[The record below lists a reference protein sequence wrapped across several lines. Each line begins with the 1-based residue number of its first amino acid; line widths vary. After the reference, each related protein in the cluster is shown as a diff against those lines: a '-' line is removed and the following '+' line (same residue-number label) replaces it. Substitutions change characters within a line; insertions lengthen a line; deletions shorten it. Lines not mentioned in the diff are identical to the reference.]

1 VTARAW
7 NQVRRTVAV
16 VIVAA
21 CALVPRA
28 LAHPLATTTVS
39 VRVDGRAVEVTVVA
53 DIDPLRAKLEA
64 LGVDKGADWR
74 QVLIDHI
81 DVRFDGNRIPLAWQD
96 VSIDPRARAT
106 VRLHGEATHPGK
118 TMTWA
123 ATFVY
128 GSYPVAIHLSD
139 SGAETVQW
147 LQGPQV
153 GEPVAVAGTTGFG
166 RTFARAAWLGVTHIV
181 PNGFDHILF
190 VLGLFFLSTRTR
202 QVLLQ
207 VSAFTLAH
215 SITLGLT
222 LYGLISLRAAI
233 VEPLIALS
241 VAYVGIENLMTTELK
256 SWRIAVVF
264 GFGLLHGMGFA
275 EALANLHLARS
286 QFLTTLVSFNVGVE
300 GGQLAVIAVA
310 ATTVAAA
317 TYARAAWRRPIA
329 RLASAAIGLTG
340 FVWTIQRLI

>member
-1 VTARAW
+1 
-7 NQVRRTVAV
+7 
-16 VIVAA
+16 
-21 CALVPRA
+21 
-28 LAHPLATTTVS
+28 VS
-39 VRVDGRAVEVTVVA
+39 VRVDGRAVDVTVVA
-53 DIDPLRAKLEA
+53 DADPLRAKLEA
-64 LGVDKGADWR
+64 LAGDEGADWR
-74 QVLIDHI
+74 RVLIDHI
-81 DVRFDGNRIPLAWQD
+81 DVRFDGSRVPLAWQD
-96 VSIDPRARAT
+96 MSIDARARAT
-106 VRLHGEATHPGK
+106 VHLRGESMQAGK

-123 ATFVY
+123 ATFIY
-128 GSYPVAIHLSD
+128 GSYPVAIHISD
-139 SGAETVQW
+139 SAAETVQW
-147 LQGPQV
+147 LQGPQAS
-153 GEPVAVAGTTGFG
+153 EPVAMAAAAGFG
-166 RTFARAAWLGVTHIV
+166 RTFTRAAWLGVTHIV

-222 LYGLISLRAAI
+222 LYGFISLRAAI

-256 SWRIAVVF
+256 SWRVAVVF

-286 QFLTTLVSFNVGVE
+286 QFLTTLVSFNIGVE
-300 GGQLAVIAVA
+300 GGQLLVIAVA
-310 ATTVAAA
+310 ATAVAVV
-317 TYARAAWRRPIA
+317 THARAGWRRPIA

>member
-1 VTARAW
+1 V
-7 NQVRRTVAV
+7 
-16 VIVAA
+16 
-21 CALVPRA
+21 
-28 LAHPLATTTVS
+28 LAHPLGTTTVS
-39 VRVDGRAVEVTVVA
+39 VRVYGRSVDVIVVA
-53 DIDPLRAKLEA
+53 DADPLMTKLEA
-64 LGVDKGADWR
+64 LAGDESVAIAGVGAGAGSAASSTARLTARR
-74 QVLIDHI
+74 QTLIDQVDI
-81 DVRFDGNRIPLAWQD
+81 RFDGDRVPLAWQE
-96 VSIDPRARAT
+96 VSIDASARAT
-106 VRLHGEATHPGK
+106 IRLHGEAIRLGK
-118 TMTWA
+118 AMTWA

-139 SGAETVQW
+139 SGTETVQW
-147 LQGPQV
+147 LQGPQTT
-153 GEPVAVAGTTGFG
+153 EPVALVGAPRFG
-166 RTFARAAWLGVTHIV
+166 RTFTRAAWLGLTHIV

-256 SWRIAVVF
+256 SWRVAVVF

-275 EALANLHLARS
+275 EALANLHLAQS

-300 GGQLAVIAVA
+300 AGQLLVIAVA
-310 ATTVAAA
+310 AAAVAGV
-317 TYARAAWRRPIA
+317 THARAAWRRPIA

-340 FVWTIQRLI
+340 FVWMIQRLV

>member
-1 VTARAW
+1 V
-7 NQVRRTVAV
+7 
-16 VIVAA
+16 
-21 CALVPRA
+21 

-39 VRVDGRAVEVTVVA
+39 VRVEGRSVGVTIVA
-53 DIDPLRAKLEA
+53 DADPLRAKLGA
-64 LGVDKGADWR
+64 LARNEGADWR
-74 QVLIDHI
+74 QVLIDHV
-81 DVRFDGNRIPLAWQD
+81 DLRFDGDRVPLAWQD
-96 VSIDPRARAT
+96 VSMDPSGRAT
-106 VRLHGEATHPGK
+106 VRLHGEVVRPGK

-123 ATFVY
+123 ATFVF
-128 GSYPVAIHLSD
+128 GSYPLAIHLSD
-139 SGAETVQW
+139 SGTETVQW
-147 LQGPQV
+147 LQGPQTS
-153 GEPVAVAGTTGFG
+153 EPVTIAGTTGFT
-166 RTFARAAWLGVTHIV
+166 RTVARALWLGATHIV

-207 VSAFTLAH
+207 VSAFTIAH

-222 LYGLISLRAAI
+222 LYGVISMRAAI

-275 EALANLHLARS
+275 EALANLQLARS

-300 GGQLAVIAVA
+300 AGQLLVIAAAATAVA
-310 ATTVAAA
+310 AV
-317 TYARAAWRRPIA
+317 TYTRDAWRRPIA

>member
-1 VTARAW
+1 MTTRAW
-7 NQVRRTVAV
+7 TRVWSAAGATVL
-16 VIVAA
+16 AA
-21 CALVPRA
+21 TALAPRV

-39 VRVDGRAVEVTVVA
+39 VRVDGRAVDVIVVA
-53 DIDPLRAKLEA
+53 DANPLRAKLDA
-64 LGVDKGADWR
+64 LAGDPGADWR
-74 QVLIDHI
+74 QALIDHVDI
-81 DVRFDGNRIPLAWQD
+81 RFDGDRVPLTWQD
-96 VSIDPRARAT
+96 VSIDGNARAT
-106 VRLHGEATHPGK
+106 VRLHGESMHQGK
-118 TMTWA
+118 AMTWA
-123 ATFVY
+123 ATFIY
-128 GSYPVAIHLSD
+128 GSYPVAIHILD

-147 LQGPQV
+147 LQGPQTS
-153 GEPVAVAGTTGFG
+153 EPVAVAVPSGVSQ
-166 RTFARAAWLGVTHIV
+166 TFVRAAWLGVTHIV

-190 VLGLFFLSTRTR
+190 VLGLFLLSTRTR

-222 LYGLISLRAAI
+222 LYGVISLRAAI

-256 SWRIAVVF
+256 SWRVAVVF

-300 GGQLAVIAVA
+300 GGQLLVIA
-310 ATTVAAA
+310 AAA
-317 TYARAAWRRPIA
+317 TAVAILTHARAGWRRPIA

-340 FVWTIQRLI
+340 FVWTIQRII